1 MQTSPFTFA
10 RCARLP
16 SCYSTIIIFQL
27 NRFHSCI
34 HSMLFRLLRCLLA
47 MPLAA
52 LHLSCAAAAPAAAP
66 APLLSDYSHSAWGA
80 VQGAPVD
87 VLKFAQGKDGWL
99 WIATATGL
107 YRYDGVHFER
117 TDSVYG
123 HRLPSSNVLG
133 LAIAPDGAIWIGYRL
148 GGVTVFRPDGA
159 RNYGAAEGLPTGAVL
174 HIERSPDGAIWV
186 GTRDGAARLA
196 PGAERFEI
204 QGDNVGLPT
213 RRVYQVLFGRDG
225 TQWMGTMYGVFFRRP
240 GQARFSHAW
249 PRTMLT
255 SMAEAPDG
263 AIWAVDNDNHYY
275 RVRTSEPPGKRPLQP
290 DAIGNGMRFDRAGT
304 MWLFSADGVERK
316 FVPRGP
322 ILPAQRLTRQNGI
335 SGPLPQSSFQDRE
348 GNLWFGTSAGLDR
361 LRPNRLKTL
370 PVAEPFDHP
379 GMLPGPDG
387 DVWIGDYAGDI
398 RSFTANGVKKVELKG
413 HLAASHWAPDGTLW
427 LGNELGLHQRAVNGV
442 FTPVALP
449 PGVAGLDPQ
458 ALQQDRAGDLW
469 ASFSGGG
476 LFRRTRGT
484 WVRDGGL
491 SGLPTVLTTAMA
503 MDGQGTVWLGHADNS
518 ISLVGQSQH
527 DGAVRRLG
535 ASDGLQLGA
544 VLQLYRDGDAMWAGG
559 EHGVALYRAGRFHTL
574 RGSQDETFRG
584 VSGMLRLPD
593 GDLWLHGADAIYHI
607 TASSLAAWLADT
619 AGPVEFE
626 RFDALD
632 GLQGHATQ
640 LRPIPSLIRAPDGKL
655 WFATAAT
662 IAMLDPA
669 HIARNRL
676 PPPVQIH
683 TLLADGKPWPT
694 RPGQPLRLPQGSKNL
709 QIGFTALSLS
719 MPERVRLRYRL
730 GSVDAGW
737 QEAVGRREA
746 YYTNL
751 APGSYRFEVLAA
763 NEDGV
768 WNQQGAQ
775 LEIVIAPTFVQTP
788 WFKLLLALGGAL
800 LLYGGYVL
808 RIRHLKRSMHARLQ
822 ERLQERLAERSRIA
836 RSLHDT
842 LLQSVQGLILSF
854 HAHAH
859 MLPQGTRER
868 ARLDGTLNLADQL
881 LIEGRDQIMD
891 LRAVAPPD
899 ELRLAL
905 QQFGKGLA
913 EHRAHAFEVRVSGVC
928 RRLQPC
934 VHDEIYAIAREAL
947 FNASRYAEAA
957 HIVLELDYA
966 EKAFV
971 LRVRD
976 DGCGLDDAV
985 AQAGRPGHW
994 GLVGMRERAA
1004 SIGASLSITSR
1015 AGAGTQIEVSV
1026 PGHLAY

>member
-1 MQTSPFTFA
+1 
-10 RCARLP
+10 
-16 SCYSTIIIFQL
+16 
-27 NRFHSCI
+27 
-34 HSMLFRLLRCLLA
+34 MLFRLPRRLLA
-47 MPLAA
+47 VSLAA
-52 LHLSCAAAAPAAAP
+52 LHLSCVAGVPSPAP

-133 LAIAPDGAIWIGYRL
+133 LAIEPDGAIWIGYRL

-159 RNYGAAEGLPTGAVL
+159 RNYGQAEGLPTGAVL
-174 HIERSPDGAIWV
+174 HIERAPDGAIWV

-196 PGAERFEI
+196 PGAQRFEA
-204 QGDNVGLPT
+204 QGENVGLPT

-225 TQWMGTMYGVFFRRP
+225 TQWMGTMYGVFFRKP

-263 AIWAVDNDNHYY
+263 AIWAVDNQDHYY
-275 RVRTSEPPGKRPLQP
+275 RVRTSEPPGKGPLQP
-290 DAIGNGMRFDRAGT
+290 DAIGMRFDREGT
-304 MWLFSADGVERK
+304 MWLFKPDGIERK
-316 FVPRGP
+316 FVPGGP
-322 ILPAQRLTRQNGI
+322 SLPAQRLTRQNGI
-335 SGPLPQSSFQDRE
+335 SGPLPQASLQDRE

-370 PVAEPFDHP
+370 PVEVPFDHP
-379 GMLPGPDG
+379 GMLPGPNG
-387 DVWIGDYAGDI
+387 DVWIGDYVGHI
-398 RSFTANGVKKVELKG
+398 RSFTADGVKKVELKE

-427 LGNELGLHQRAVNGV
+427 LGNELGLHHRAVNGGV
-442 FTPVALP
+442 TRVALP
-449 PGVAGLDPQ
+449 PGVTGLDPQ

-476 LFRRTRGT
+476 LFRRTKGI
-484 WVRDGGL
+484 WVRNGGL
-491 SGLPTVLTTAMA
+491 SGLPTAQATTMA

-518 ISLVGQSQH
+518 ISLIGDGQH
-527 DGAVRRLG
+527 DGAVKRLG
-535 ASDGLQLGA
+535 ARDGLQVGA

-559 EHGVALYRAGRFHTL
+559 EHGVALYRAGRFHML
-574 RGSQDETFRG
+574 RGAQGEQFRG
-584 VSGMLRLPD
+584 VSGMVRLPD
-593 GDLWLHGADAIYHI
+593 GDLWLHGADAIYHL
-607 TASSLAAWLADT
+607 TASSLATWLADT
-619 AGPVEFE
+619 ATAVEFE

-632 GLQGHATQ
+632 GLQGHAAQ
-640 LRPIPSLIRAPDGKL
+640 LRPLPTLIRAPDGKL
-655 WFATAAT
+655 WFSTAAT
-662 IAMLDPA
+662 IAILDPA
-669 HIARNRL
+669 QIRRNRL
-676 PPPVQIH
+676 PPPVQIV
-683 TLLADGKPWPT
+683 TVLADGTPYRPDAGKPMH
-694 RPGQPLRLPQGSKNL
+694 LPQGSKNL

-730 GSVDAGW
+730 TGVDAGW
-737 QEAVGRREA
+737 QEPVGRREA

-751 APGSYRFEVLAA
+751 SPGNYRFEVTAA

-768 WNQQGAQ
+768 WNTQAAT
-775 LEIVIAPTFVQTP
+775 LDIVIAPTFVQTP

-800 LLYGGYVL
+800 LLYGLHVL
-808 RIRHLKRSMHARLQ
+808 RIRRLKRGMHERLQ

-899 ELRLAL
+899 ELPLAL
-905 QQFGKGLA
+905 QEFGKGLSQ
-913 EHRAHAFEVRVSGVC
+913 HRAHAFTVRVSGVC
-928 RRLQPC
+928 RRLLPC

-966 EKAFV
+966 EQAFT

-976 DGCGLDDAV
+976 DGCGLDDSV

-1004 SIGASLSITSR
+1004 SIGATLNISSR
-1015 AGAGTQIEVSV
+1015 PGAGTEIEVSV
-1026 PGHLAY
+1026 PGRLAY